1 MTAKSPARGY
11 WLAIPESIQA
21 LIADS
26 FRKINFAATLSQSTN
41 RKIIP
46 STRWVPAPHAPT
58 QKGFAEGSEGLVN
71 LWCLLDGD
79 DNILDR
85 IIVKQ
90 VHPGA
95 TRYDDPSNWKDGV
108 VGGEPRECAM
118 ANAVWA
124 ALSDAHKKH
133 VLECLGWGDCKGEP
147 RWRYRL
153 YFEYSAHGDLSTII
167 RGQKRELVR
176 TGQKRKA
183 DDDEVL
189 LPEPFIWYLFKSL
202 AEVICAM
209 NVAGDGQGMIHGDM
223 QVSNVFFSHPDGEMF
238 ALYPTPKLADFGSS
252 RSLADPGVKNRG
264 DVVRRDACCMLFAPP
279 ELAKIN
285 DGVVW
290 EVRDGPNTSLSK
302 KTNIWQVGML
312 IACCMRL
319 NTYLPETNW
328 RGIASSHWEAPEAE
342 QLRFRGTKGRRQL
355 RRRHLVHENSR
366 YSNPLINTVER
377 CLRFDPN
384 ERPTPETL
392 LKAVKKYMQEPVA
405 DISDYQP
412 IGSVAEDMHR
422 HKLRVN
428 LDDKYGISKKF

>member
-1 MTAKSPARGY
+1 MTAKPPARGY

-26 FRKINFAATLSQSTN
+26 FRNINFAATISQSTN
-41 RKIIP
+41 RNITP

-79 DNILDR
+79 DKIVDR

-108 VGGEPRECAM
+108 VGGEPRECAL

-124 ALSDAHKKH
+124 ALPDAHKKH
-133 VLECLGWGDCKGEP
+133 VLECLGWCDCKGEP

-167 RGQKRELVR
+167 QGQKGDLVR

-189 LPEPFIWYLFKSL
+189 LPEPFIWYLFESL

-209 NVAGDGQGMIHGDM
+209 TLAGDGQGMIHG
-223 QVSNVFFSHPDGEMF
+223 Q
-238 ALYPTPKLADFGSS
+238 
-252 RSLADPGVKNRG
+252 
-264 DVVRRDACCMLFAPP
+264 
-279 ELAKIN
+279 
-285 DGVVW
+285 
-290 EVRDGPNTSLSK
+290 
-302 KTNIWQVGML
+302 
-312 IACCMRL
+312 
-319 NTYLPETNW
+319 
-328 RGIASSHWEAPEAE
+328 
-342 QLRFRGTKGRRQL
+342 
-355 RRRHLVHENSR
+355 
-366 YSNPLINTVER
+366 
-377 CLRFDPN
+377 
-384 ERPTPETL
+384 
-392 LKAVKKYMQEPVA
+392 
-405 DISDYQP
+405 
-412 IGSVAEDMHR
+412 
-422 HKLRVN
+422 
-428 LDDKYGISKKF
+428 